1 MLANL
6 KSKIPLKMIIVE
18 AYKEFWT
25 RAFDYRGKTKR
36 NFYWFS
42 LLASNIV
49 SFIIAIPEFL
59 GSFTVLY
66 IFASVLASVA
76 MSVRRLRD
84 TGRAWQWIFIFFV
97 PILGPITLLT
107 FHCFPSDSFDDYKPK
122 QITTNK

>member
-1 MLANL
+1 
-6 KSKIPLKMIIVE
+6 MIIVA
-18 AYKEFWT
+18 AYKEFWQ
-25 RAFDYRGKTKR
+25 RAFDYKGKTKR
-36 NFYWFS
+36 NFYWWS

-107 FHCFPSDSFDDYKPK
+107 FYCFPSDSFDDYK